1 MSYPIVDITWMDA
14 SSHSGWMP
22 LEVVDKEAT
31 LFECHSVGYLL
42 KRSKERV
49 IVAQN
54 LSTKSVGKVS
64 DVMVIPAGWITAIK
78 VLRKGRK

>member
-1 MSYPIVDITWMDA
+1 MTYPIVNVTWMDA

-42 KRSKERV
+42 KRTKDRV

-54 LSTKSVGKVS
+54 LSERSVGKAS
-64 DVMVIPAGWITAIK
+64 DIMVIPSNWVTGIK